1 MKKVLLALLCAALL
15 LSLFGCGKGGNDL
28 WEKASPETSAIF
40 LYTFDEDGGQA
51 GITFDQQTE
60 HAILEQLSSV
70 TATPVPDWTAERV
83 TLPVYGIEI
92 GVYNGL
98 SILAAW
104 SNGYL
109 ILRDGSVYEFDFDF
123 ADLAERYEWEHY
135 RTVDSLSDMLC
146 GRLLSEGPDG
156 WITGHLSPAD
166 ELAAPEGITMTLKE
180 RTAEKIT
187 VELTNHSGAEWLYG
201 EYFCVQTL
209 LDGIWYDVPML
220 DDLNYGFIEIAYVL
234 PAEKA
239 QEKTY
244 DLSTYGDLPAGTY
257 RLATHGLSVEFDLPY
272 TDNTIVSITDQ
283 TVALEMDFPD
293 VIEIFFEDENG
304 QYYFG
309 NPISQYITVRY
320 ADGSEEDIKTAL
332 ENGRAVI
339 GDLNRFGIHY
349 WTQSK
354 DEVTCVAP
362 RGAILS
368 IADHSLDNP
377 DLAFDT
383 ALEPI
388 WEDEANVY
396 SFSCIKSHYVT
407 VYYDDGTEE
416 NVKIALQA
424 GRVTIDDLDRFG
436 ISYWTEPKA

>member
-1 MKKVLLALLCAALL
+1 MKKVLLILLCAALL

-28 WEKASPETSAIF
+28 WKKASPETSAMF
-40 LYTFDEDGGQA
+40 LYTFDENGGQA
-51 GITFDQQTE
+51 GITFDQQVE
-60 HAILEQLSSV
+60 HTILEQLSSV
-70 TATPVPDWTAERV
+70 NATPVTDWTAELV

-92 GVYNGL
+92 GVYDDL

-123 ADLAERYEWEHY
+123 ADLAERYEWEHH

-146 GRLLSEGPDG
+146 GRLLSEGPEG
-156 WITGHLSPAD
+156 WITDHLSPAD
-166 ELAAPEGITMTLKE
+166 ELVAPEGITMTLKE

-187 VELTNHSGAEWLYG
+187 VELTNHSNSEWMYGAA
-201 EYFCVQTL
+201 FSVQTL
-209 LDGIWYDVPML
+209 LDDNWYDVPEL
-220 DDLNYGFIEIAYVL
+220 DDLNYSFIEIAYVL

-244 DLSTYGDLPAGTY
+244 DLSMYGDLPEGTY
-257 RLATHGLSVEFDLPY
+257 RLVTHGLSVEFDLPY
-272 TDNTIVSITDQ
+272 TDNTIVFITDQ
-283 TVALEMDFPD
+283 TAALDMDFPD

-304 QYYFG
+304 QYCFG

-332 ENGRAVI
+332 ENGRAVMD
-339 GDLNRFGIHY
+339 DLDQFGIRY

-354 DEVTCVAP
+354 DEITCVAP
-362 RGAILS
+362 RGAVLS
-368 IADHSLDNP
+368 IIDHSLDDP
-377 DLAFDT
+377 DLSFDT

-407 VYYDDGTEE
+407 VYYDDGTEQ
-416 NVKIALQA
+416 NVKDALQA
-424 GRVTIDDLDRFG
+424 GWVTMDDLDSFG
-436 ISYWTEPKA
+436 IDYLTQPKA